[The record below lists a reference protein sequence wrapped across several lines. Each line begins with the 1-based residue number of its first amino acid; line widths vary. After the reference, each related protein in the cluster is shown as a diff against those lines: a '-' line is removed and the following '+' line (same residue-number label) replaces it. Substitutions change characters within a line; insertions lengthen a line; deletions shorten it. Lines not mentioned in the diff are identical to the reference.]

1 MMAQSPEEMANAM
14 IANMKEKT
22 GKTLEQWITIAK
34 KSGEEKHGG
43 VVKYL
48 KSQHG
53 LTHGFA
59 NLVAHKY
66 LKSDAASAKGG
77 DAGLVEAQYA
87 GPKAELKP
95 IYDALIKVATALG
108 NEVEIAP
115 KKTYV
120 SLRRNKQFA
129 LIQPSTK
136 TRVDLGVNLKDE
148 PAKGRLEKSG
158 SFNAMVS
165 HRIRLEK
172 PGDVDKDVKA
182 WLKKAYAQA

>member
-1 MMAQSPEEMANAM
+1 MAKSPDEMAASM

-22 GKTLEQWITIAK
+22 GKTLAQWITLAK
-34 KSGEEKHGG
+34 KSGEEKHGQ
-43 VVKYL
+43 VVKHL
-48 KSQHG
+48 KTEHG
-53 LTHGFA
+53 LSHGFA
-59 NLVAHKY
+59 NLVAHKT
-66 LKSDAASAKGG
+66 LKSDAGSAAAGG
-77 DAGLVEAQYA
+77 TDLVAAQYA
-87 GPKAELKP
+87 GAKADLKP
-95 IYDALIKVATALG
+95 IYDALIKAVSAFGKDA
-108 NEVEIAP
+108 EIAP

-120 SLRRNKQFA
+120 SLRRNKQYA

-165 HRIRLEK
+165 HRVRLEK

-182 WLKKAYAQA
+182 WLKKAYQQS

>member
-1 MMAQSPEEMANAM
+1 MAKSPEDMANAM

-22 GKTLEQWITIAK
+22 GKTLEQWIAVAK
-34 KSGEEKHGG
+34 KSGEEKHGQ
-43 VVKYL
+43 VVKFL
-48 KSQHG
+48 KSEHG

-59 NLVAHKY
+59 NLVAHKF
-66 LKSDAASAKGG
+66 LKSDAGSAAGG
-77 DAGLVEAQYA
+77 DDALVAAQYA

-95 IYDALIKVATALG
+95 IYDAVIKAVKSFG
-108 NEVEIAP
+108 KDVEISP

-129 LIQPSTK
+129 LVQPSTK
-136 TRVDLGVNLKDE
+136 TRVDLGVNLKSE

-165 HRIRLEK
+165 HRVRLEK
-172 PGDVDKDVKA
+172 VADVDKDVKA
-182 WLKKAYAQA
+182 WLKKAYVEA

>member
-1 MMAQSPEEMANAM
+1 MAKSPEDMANAM

-22 GKTLEQWITIAK
+22 GKTLEQWIAVAK
-34 KSGEEKHGG
+34 KSGEEKHGQ
-43 VVKYL
+43 VVKFL
-48 KSQHG
+48 KSEHG

-59 NLVAHKY
+59 NLVAHKF
-66 LKSDAASAKGG
+66 LKSDAGSAAGG
-77 DAGLVEAQYA
+77 DDALVAAQYA

-95 IYDALIKVATALG
+95 IYDAVIKAVKSFG
-108 NEVEIAP
+108 KDVEISP

-129 LIQPSTK
+129 LVQPSTK
-136 TRVDLGVNLKDE
+136 TRVDLGINLKSE
-148 PAKGRLEKSG
+148 SAKGRLEKSG

-165 HRIRLEK
+165 HRIRLEQ

-182 WLKKAYAQA
+182 WLKKAYAEA